1 MVTDTTDQFR
11 SFWYQQQYGFGEQH
25 EIKTDEGT
33 ECPSCFEVCDL
44 KVIYYG

>member
-11 SFWYQQQYGFGEQH
+11 SFWFQQQYGFGEH
-25 EIKTDEGT
+25 EIKTDDGT
-33 ECPSCFEVCDL
+33 ECPACFEVCDL

>member
-11 SFWYQQQYGFGEQH
+11 SFWYQQQYGFGDQQ
-25 EIKTDEGT
+25 EIKTDDGT
-33 ECPSCFEVCDL
+33 KCPACFEVFDL

>member
-11 SFWYQQQYGFGEQH
+11 SFWYQQQYEQYQQ
-25 EIKTDEGT
+25 EIKTDDGT
-33 ECPSCFEVCDL
+33 KCPACFEVFDL